1 MVHRFPCD
9 HPALDFVGTLRGRR
23 FEESLEMLDAPGALD
38 AWFHESKLVDAG
50 PHSTAADLTRAI
62 ALREAIYG
70 LIAVRLF
77 GEAQDAA
84 DVALLNEHA
93 RLVPAVPQLTPA
105 GRRVEATPEQALATV
120 ARAAVELL
128 GGPDVN
134 LLKECH
140 RPECNQVFIDRS
152 RGFRREW
159 CSMTTCGNKVK
170 GATYRARQRGN
181 LAPAQG

>member
-23 FEESLEMLDAPGALD
+23 FDDPLEMLDTPAALT
-38 AWFHESKLVDAG
+38 AWFFESRLVDAG
-50 PHSTAADLTRAI
+50 PASNSIDLARAI
-62 ALREAIYG
+62 ALREAIYA

-77 GEAQDAA
+77 GDPQRDS
-84 DVALLNEHA
+84 DVVLLNDHA
-93 RLVPAVPQLTPA
+93 RLAPVVPQLTPA
-105 GRRVEATPEQALATV
+105 GRHVEATPEQVLATV
-120 ARAAVELL
+120 ARAAVDLL
-128 GGPDVN
+128 GGPDVT
-134 LLKECH
+134 LLKECQ

-181 LAPAQG
+181 MAPAN

>member
-23 FEESLEMLDAPGALD
+23 FEGPLEMLDGPAALD
-38 AWFHESKLVDAG
+38 AWFRESKLVDAG
-50 PHSTAADLTRAI
+50 PPASVPDLTSAI
-62 ALREAIYG
+62 ALRESIYA
-70 LIAVRLF
+70 LVAVRLF
-77 GEAQDAA
+77 G
-84 DVALLNEHA
+84 DVRNDTDIDMLNAYA
-93 RLVPAVPQLTPA
+93 RDMPGVVELTPA
-105 GRRVEATPEQALATV
+105 GRRVEATARQGLSIV
-120 ARAAVELL
+120 ARAAIELL
-128 GGPDVN
+128 GGPDVE
-134 LLKECH
+134 LLKECQ

-181 LAPAQG
+181 LSPAN

>member
-23 FEESLEMLDAPGALD
+23 FDDPIEMLDGPAALD
-38 AWFHESKLVDAG
+38 AWFRESKLVDAG
-50 PHSTAADLTRAI
+50 PRSTATDLTRAI
-62 ALREAIYG
+62 ALREAIYA
-70 LIAVRLF
+70 LIAARLF
-77 GEAQDAA
+77 GDPRRDA
-84 DVALLNEHA
+84 DLTLLNDCA
-93 RLVPAVPQLTPA
+93 RLAPAVPQLTPA
-105 GRRVEATPEQALATV
+105 GCRVEATPEQSLATV

-128 GGPDVN
+128 GGPDVT
-134 LLKECH
+134 LLKECQ

-181 LAPAQG
+181 LAPSR

>member
-23 FEESLEMLDAPGALD
+23 NAAPLEMLDRPAALD
-38 AWFHESKLVDAG
+38 AWYRESKTVDAG
-50 PHSTAADLTRAI
+50 PSAGPADLVDAI
-62 ALREAIYG
+62 ALREAIYA
-70 LIAVRLF
+70 LVATRLF
-77 GEAQDAA
+77 GDAQRPA
-84 DVALLNEHA
+84 DVSLLNEFA
-93 RLVPAVPQLTPA
+93 RAAPVAPQLTPT
-105 GRRVEATPEQALATV
+105 GRHIDATPAQALATV
-120 ARAAVELL
+120 ARAAVDLL
-128 GGPDVN
+128 GGPDAH
-134 LLKECH
+134 LLKECQ

-181 LAPAQG
+181 LAPAN

>member
-9 HPALDFVGTLRGRR
+9 YPALDFVGTLRGRR
-23 FEESLEMLDAPGALD
+23 FAHPQETLDTPAALD
-38 AWFHESKLVDAG
+38 AWFRESKLVDAG
-50 PHSTAADLTRAI
+50 PRASANDLVNAV
-62 ALREAIYG
+62 ALREAIYA
-70 LIAVRLF
+70 LVAVRLF
-77 GEAQDAA
+77 GDVQRDA
-84 DVALLNEHA
+84 DLALVNEYA
-93 RLVPAVPQLTPA
+93 RLAPAVPQLTPA

-128 GGPDVN
+128 GGPDVQ

-181 LAPAQG
+181 LAPAT

>member
-23 FEESLEMLDAPGALD
+23 FDDPLEMLDSPSALD
-38 AWFHESKLVDAG
+38 AWFRESKLIDAG
-50 PHSTAADLTRAI
+50 PASRPNDLVNAVR
-62 ALREAIYG
+62 LREAIYA
-70 LIAVRLF
+70 LVAVRLF
-77 GEAQDAA
+77 GEPQRDA
-84 DVALLNEHA
+84 DVALLNEYA
-93 RLVPAVPQLTPA
+93 RLMPAAPQLTPA
-105 GRRVEATPEQALATV
+105 GRRVEATADQALATV

-134 LLKECH
+134 LLKECQ

-159 CSMTTCGNKVK
+159 CSMATCGNKVK

-181 LAPAQG
+181 LAPAN

>member
-23 FEESLEMLDAPGALD
+23 FDDPLEMLDGPASLD
-38 AWFHESKLVDAG
+38 AWYRESSILDAGPPAGPADLVDAV
-50 PHSTAADLTRAI
+50 
-62 ALREAIYG
+62 ALREAIYA
-70 LIAVRLF
+70 LVAARLF
-77 GEAQDAA
+77 DEERRPADISLINSFARATPAA
-84 DVALLNEHA
+84 
-93 RLVPAVPQLTPA
+93 PQLTPA
-105 GRRVEATPEQALATV
+105 GRRVEATPAQALATV
-120 ARAAVELL
+120 ARAAVDLL
-128 GGPDVN
+128 GGPDLA
-134 LLKECH
+134 LLKECQ

-181 LAPAQG
+181 LAPAT